1 MVEFLEIRDGIKILG
16 IDPGLQ
22 VTGYGLI
29 ERKNGKPFHLLHGE
43 IKGSKHCKF
52 SRSLLHI
59 YQELTALIRDQ
70 KPHILAVEDVFY
82 GRNIKSLVKQAQV
95 RGVTILAGS
104 SENLSIVEYSPLEIK
119 SAVVGYGRAEK
130 QQVQK
135 MVQVILNLKE
145 MAPPDASDAL
155 AVAICHMHS
164 RKETSL

>member
-1 MVEFLEIRDGIKILG
+1 LAEFAEIREGTKILG

-43 IKGSKHCKF
+43 IKGRRQHKF
-52 SRSLLHI
+52 SESLSHI
-59 YQELTALIRDQ
+59 HQELVALIREQ

-82 GRNIKSLVKQAQV
+82 GKNIKSLVKQAHV

-104 SENLSIVEYSPLEIK
+104 SENLSIFEYSPLEIK

-130 QQVQK
+130 HQVQK
-135 MVQVILNLKE
+135 MVQAILNLTE
-145 MAPPDASDAL
+145 TAPPDASDAL
-155 AVAICHMHS
+155 AVAICHLHS
-164 RKETSL
+164 RKETTL

>member
-29 ERKNGKPFHLLHGE
+29 ERKKGKPVHILHGE
-43 IKGSKHCKF
+43 IKESKHCKF
-52 SRSLLHI
+52 SKSLLHI
-59 YQELTALIRDQ
+59 YQELVTLVRDQ

-82 GRNIKSLVKQAQV
+82 GKNIKSLVKQAQV

-104 SENLSIVEYSPLEIK
+104 SENLPVFEYSPLEVK

-130 QQVQK
+130 HQVQK
-135 MVQVILNLKE
+135 MVQAILNLKE

-155 AVAICHMHS
+155 AIAICHLHS
-164 RKETSL
+164 GKETSL